1 MNKKRCEE
9 YQKYLDVTN
18 TGQAIFLDTVFE
30 AEYDPFVLNRT
41 RVKADTSKLQDPV
54 KRILTKEAE
63 EKTMVDP
70 TKGEQLEQTNRGMLD
85 VRVRGWLLQLLQWGQ
100 RVRRVLTLLCC
111 AVLGWRS
118 GVAHGEDRGN
128 AAWALC
134 HDDERLGW
142 GQAGHTDGE
151 GDEGTDVLR
160 RCWDTVRCTPLS

>member
-100 RVRRVLTLLCC
+100 RVQRGVDLAVLCC
-111 AVLGWRS
+111 AVLW
-118 GVAHGEDRGN
+118 
-128 AAWALC
+128 
-134 HDDERLGW
+134 LGW
-142 GQAGHTDGE
+142 LRC
-151 GDEGTDVLR
+151 GTRGRSRQR
-160 RCWDTVRCTPLS
+160 RMGTLP